1 MSDGTGRRVAI
12 ACQGG
17 GSHTAFT
24 AGVLQELVGA
34 PGTRIAALSGTSGG
48 AVCALLAWY
57 GLLHDDPG
65 QARDLLDAFWA
76 RTATEDPW
84 ETAWN
89 ELGIAA
95 LRIAGEVV
103 TPEVSPYTYH
113 SGAEEAFIR
122 VLDDLIPFGTLAP
135 PLPDA
140 APRLLVSAADV
151 QTGEFRVF
159 RSHGGA
165 GVAPD
170 HITSRTLLASA
181 AVPPLFRAAELDGSL
196 YWDGLFSQN
205 PPIRELPDVVRG
217 QAGAPPEEIWIVRIN
232 PDRHPGE
239 PTAMADIRDRRNE
252 LAGSMSLHQEIFF
265 IGHMNGLVLDGRLGP
280 DDKYR
285 PIKLRCIGI
294 AGEVARD
301 LDYASKLQRTPAL
314 LERLK
319 AHGRAQGRRFLELLG
334 SERADELTACTGRDV
349 WGRDLPPG

>member
-65 QARDLLDAFWA
+65 KARDLLDAFWA

-113 SGAEEAFIR
+113 SGAEEAFTR

-181 AVPPLFRAAELDGSL
+181 AVPPIFRAVEVTATCTGTGS
-196 YWDGLFSQN
+196 SRRTRRSASC
-205 PPIRELPDVVRG
+205 PTSC
-217 QAGAPPEEIWIVRIN
+217 A
-232 PDRHPGE
+232 DRPARRPRRSGSSGST
-239 PTAMADIRDRRNE
+239 PT
-252 LAGSMSLHQEIFF
+252 
-265 IGHMNGLVLDGRLGP
+265 V
-280 DDKYR
+280 
-285 PIKLRCIGI
+285 
-294 AGEVARD
+294 
-301 LDYASKLQRTPAL
+301 TPAS
-314 LERLK
+314 RPRWPTS
-319 AHGRAQGRRFLELLG
+319 ATAATSWRAACRSIRR
-334 SERADELTACTGRDV
+334 SSSSAT
-349 WGRDLPPG
+349 